1 MMPNGFGPESWPKKL
16 QQTFNRFSTHYF
28 DEASANKHDE
38 GYKLAIKSRWHC
50 DKRFLQAMLRD
61 ASKQE
66 RFSKIFI
73 CLILAITYW
82 LSVRLFGWRHY
93 GK

>member
-1 MMPNGFGPESWPKKL
+1 MPNGFGPESWPKKL
-16 QQTFNRFSTHYF
+16 QAAFNRFSTHYF

-50 DKRFLQAMLRD
+50 DKRFLQAMVRD

-66 RFSKIFI
+66 RVSKIFI

-82 LSVRLFGWRHY
+82 LFVRVFGSRHY

>member
-1 MMPNGFGPESWPKKL
+1 MPNGFGPESWPKKL
-16 QQTFNRFSTHYF
+16 QKAFNRFSTHYF
-28 DEASANKHDE
+28 DEASANRHDE
-38 GYKLAIKSRWHC
+38 GYKLAVKSRWHC
-50 DKRFLQAMLRD
+50 DKRFLQAMIRD

-66 RFSKIFI
+66 RVPKIFI

-82 LSVRLFGWRHY
+82 LFVRSFGWRHY

>member
-1 MMPNGFGPESWPKKL
+1 MPNGFGPESWPKKL
-16 QQTFNRFSTHYF
+16 QQAFNRFSTHYF

-38 GYKLAIKSRWHC
+38 GYALALHSRWHC

-66 RFSKIFI
+66 RVSKILI
-73 CLILAITYW
+73 CLNLAIIYW
-82 LSVRLFGWRHY
+82 LAVRVGGSRNY